1 MLVTRAVSDPVA
13 LLVID
18 QADRFKEPGLEQV
31 RNVFEHGGI
40 VLVLIGMPGIEK
52 RLARYPLFYNALDL
66 STSFGLWMPERF
78 VKCCLGTRNGCDDH
92 PDDGWRMRL
101 LNRLLRQMDGFSK
114 SRRFKRSRRQLWKR
128 LGKAW

>member
-78 VKCCLGTRNGCDDH
+78 VKCCLGTR
-92 PDDGWRMRL
+92 
-101 LNRLLRQMDGFSK
+101 
-114 SRRFKRSRRQLWKR
+114 KR
-128 LGKAW
+128 LRRSSG